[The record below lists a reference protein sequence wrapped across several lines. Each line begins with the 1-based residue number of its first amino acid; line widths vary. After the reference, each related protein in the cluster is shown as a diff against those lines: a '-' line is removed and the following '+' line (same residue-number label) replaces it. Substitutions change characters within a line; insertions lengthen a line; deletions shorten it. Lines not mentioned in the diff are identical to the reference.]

1 MAKERKE
8 DFKYDIIDEYDHIIE
23 ESGNSSINLR
33 KISWNGA
40 PFKIDIRKYSYSDG
54 AERMLKGVSM
64 TEDGANE
71 LAGVLVET
79 GYGETKRI
87 AKALRGRENFKE
99 EMLEP
104 DYTDEDDGSED
115 FYDPKQ
121 LLSTITNTEEE

>member
-1 MAKERKE
+1 MAKERNE
-8 DFKYDIIDEYDHIIE
+8 DFKYDIVDEYDYIIQ
-23 ESGNSSINLR
+23 ESGNSSVNLR

-40 PFKIDIRKYSYSDG
+40 PFKIDLRKYSYSDG
-54 AERMLKGVSM
+54 QERMMKGVSI

-87 AKALRGRENFKE
+87 AKALRERDNFKE

-104 DYTDEDDGSED
+104 DYVDEDDGSED
-115 FYDPKQ
+115 YYDPKQ
-121 LLSTITNTEEE
+121 LLGGLAEVEED